1 VELPEIWVAMDPVL
15 MEQALINLL
24 DNAIKFSPP
33 GSAIEV
39 RGWVEGEQFRLSVAD
54 EGPGLPPGEEEL
66 IFEKLFRGTGR
77 PVTPGAG
84 LGLAICKGIAQA
96 HGGSITGRTRP
107 QGGAQIIIAL
117 PMTGVSPE
125 LNPDFN
131 S

>member
-1 VELPEIWVAMDPVL
+1 
-15 MEQALINLL
+15 
-24 DNAIKFSPP
+24 
-33 GSAIEV
+33 
-39 RGWVEGEQFRLSVAD
+39 
-54 EGPGLPPGEEEL
+54 
-66 IFEKLFRGTGR
+66 
-77 PVTPGAG
+77 VTPGAG